1 MTFVPCRDGSHPF
14 FVFGSGGNYDL
25 VLKVNFTAAAI
36 MVSLPAS
43 AEDAM

>member
-1 MTFVPCRDGSHPF
+1 MTDDIRPLPGRVSS
-14 FVFGSGGNYDL
+14 VFLSLEAGDL
-25 VLKVNFTAAAI
+25 VLKVNFTAAAT